1 MKKKGKLPSLNKG
14 IIIITGIFAI
24 VVFPIGLAFLVFDDR
39 VLSCIPGG
47 QSDWFSFW
55 ATHLGSCVSI
65 FVALSAYAQA
75 NIHKKEKE
83 QMEKDQKR
91 LIYLL
96 LDVNFEIIGV
106 NIKFP
111 HINDN
116 SSGNVW
122 FVEATDEEI
131 INPQIVQFEIEF
143 LNKSFSLINNMDIG
157 EIEIKIGGNYLLFK
171 KYNQKC
177 DNLKMIE
184 NRGDHTYL
192 VVNCKVDRNGNYFK
206 YISAFYLYK
215 YRFFSE
221 YGKCNMLL
229 KNVKVEPLEREN
241 SQNTFN
247 IDIRMSTGKNV
258 GENFVIENYEYSP
271 NNV

>member
-1 MKKKGKLPSLNKG
+1 MKKMIGKIPRPIKVV
-14 IIIITGIFAI
+14 IIGLMVGVIFP
-24 VVFPIGLAFLVFDDR
+24 VTLAFLVFDDQ
-39 VLSCIPGG
+39 VLSCIPGE

-75 NIHKKEKE
+75 DMHKKEKE

-116 SSGNVW
+116 FQENVV
-122 FVEATDEEI
+122 FVEAADEEI

-157 EIEIKIGGNYLLFK
+157 ELKIKIGGNYLLFK
-171 KYNQKC
+171 KDNQKC
-177 DNLKMIE
+177 NNLKMIE
-184 NRGDHTYL
+184 NRGNHTYL
-192 VVNCKVDRNGNYFK
+192 MVNCKVDRDGNYFK

-215 YRFFSE
+215 HRFFPG
-221 YGKCNMLL
+221 YGKCNMQL

-241 SQNTFN
+241 SKNTFN